1 MKGLL
6 LRLSGLDADAE
17 NAVRL
22 IGFFDRLI
30 TGRAGLDTLVRS
42 TAELAGCPVG
52 VHAPGQGTSLRA
64 DPEIGAPGPP
74 PPGAATRTLEGGV
87 VVWVD
92 RAGTPAPLDDM
103 LLERFAIATAILLE
117 HSGVPRPELGDP
129 ALVELLLSADAGAAE
144 RSRALHLLGYRPQ
157 ARLRV
162 VATIGADG
170 LGGPAAQLG
179 EVRAVLIDGEVPGL
193 LRDGSPMGT
202 GRSDGQRLDGGGVD
216 GVFSRAAR
224 ASTGL
229 RPTGDHT
236 GPEAPPKTTRTA
248 LPPATDRS
256 VSGPGPARASTRPT
270 NARELPGPLLAALP
284 DGARAGVGPELPGLD
299 AARSWAA
306 ARTALRFT
314 AAAEP
319 VVWWERLGGLA
330 AFDGKLGA
338 AELGSLP
345 DLQALDRLAGESHG
359 EDILAAL
366 GALCATGSARK
377 AAAVLHRHHS
387 TMPARLARA
396 EAVLGFDVDSPGGRF
411 RLHLAL
417 MLRRLRDN
425 AGVS

>member
-144 RSRALHLLGYRPQ
+144 RSRALHLLGYGPQ

-162 VATIGADG
+162 VAAIGADG
-170 LGGPAAQLG
+170 LGGRAAQLG
-179 EVRAVLIDGEVPGL
+179 EVRAVLIDGEVPES
-193 LRDGSPMGT
+193 LRDGGPVGT
-202 GRSDGQRLDGGGVD
+202 GRSDGQRLDVGTGRSNGQRLDGGRVD
-216 GVFSRAAR
+216 GVSSAAVR

-229 RPTGDHT
+229 
-236 GPEAPPKTTRTA
+236 A
-248 LPPATDRS
+248 PATDRT
-256 VSGPGPARASTRPT
+256 VSGPGPARAT
-270 NARELPGPLLAALP
+270 NARELPGQLSAALP

-319 VVWWERLGGLA
+319 VVWWERLGSLA
-330 AFDGKLGA
+330 AFDGKLGD
-338 AELGSLP
+338 AELGALP
-345 DLQALDRLAGESHG
+345 DVQALDRLAGESHG

-366 GALCATGSARK
+366 SALCATGSARK